1 MALEKY
7 KGKRDFTKTPEP
19 EVKNISTNQNRFVV
33 QEHNAS
39 QLHWD
44 FRLEMPESLGSD
56 AVVLKSWAVPKGIP
70 KEINEKKLAVEVE
83 DHPVDYI
90 DFEGV
95 IPEGSYGAGTVKIW
109 DKGKY
114 ELIKRDEK
122 VIEVVL
128 SGEKVGGRYSLVKT
142 YGYGGRNTWLLIKN
156 APKGV

>member
-7 KGKRDFTKTPEP
+7 KGKRDFSKTPEP
-19 EVKNISTNQNRFVV
+19 ESVEASGGQGRFVV

-44 FRLEMPESLGSD
+44 FRLEMSETLDSHEI
-56 AVVLKSWAVPKGIP
+56 VLKSWAVPKGIP

-83 DHPVDYI
+83 DHPVSYI

-109 DKGKY
+109 DAGKY
-114 ELIKRDEK
+114 ELLKRDEK
-122 VIEVVL
+122 VIEVIL
-128 SGEKVGGRYSLVKT
+128 SGKRLDGRYSLVKT
-142 YGYGGRNTWLLIKN
+142 HGYGGRNTWLLIKN
-156 APKGV
+156 APKSV

>member
-33 QEHNAS
+33 QEHDAS

-44 FRLEMPESLGSD
+44 FRLEMTETPDSD
-56 AVVLKSWAVPKGIP
+56 AVVLKSWAVPKGLP

-95 IPEGSYGAGTVKIW
+95 IPEGSYGAGMVKIW

-114 ELIKRDEK
+114 ELLKRDEK

-128 SGEKVGGRYSLVKT
+128 SGEKVSGRYSLVKT
-142 YGYGGRNTWLLIKN
+142 HGYGGRNTWLLIKN